1 MMLNEVQMRKYAD
14 VLLWGLKKARAGS
27 FEKNDVILIKYHH
40 PALALAE
47 VIFSRIL
54 EMGMY
59 PVQRVVYTP
68 GMEKVFF
75 RLADDQQLA
84 FQIPGESEL
93 LSRLNGSIF
102 LNAPESI
109 THLTD
114 VDAGKIGRYM
124 AAQKPLKDIKTR
136 RESTGLFAWTLC
148 IYPTQALADAA
159 GIDLKTYFGQ
169 VKKAC
174 FLDEPEPVSKWEE
187 LYSNARRIKVWLQ
200 SLDLKWIK
208 IESKK
213 IDLKIGLGEH
223 RKWIGISGRNIP
235 SFEIFTS
242 PDWRETH
249 GVYSADQPSYR
260 NGNYVRNVRLE
271 FNRGKLVEVSAE
283 EGEKFLKKQL
293 KLDEGAGRVGE
304 FSLTDRR
311 FSKIDRFMANTLYDE
326 NFGGDYGNC
335 HLAMGSSYENTFSQ
349 DRKMLTPEYKT
360 QLGFNDSA
368 LHWDFVNTEPKRVVG
383 ELKSGKNITI
393 YENGE
398 FNY

>member
-1 MMLNEVQMRKYAD
+1 MLNEFQMGRYAD
-14 VLLWGLKKARAGS
+14 VLLWGLKKARAAR

-40 PALALAE
+40 PAIALAE
-47 VIFSRIL
+47 VIFCRIM

-59 PVQRVVYTP
+59 PVQRVVSTP
-68 GMEKVFF
+68 RMEKVFF
-75 RLADDQQLA
+75 RLADDQLLT
-84 FQIPGESEL
+84 FQVPGESEL

-109 THLTD
+109 THLTG
-114 VDAGKIGRYM
+114 VDAGKIGKSM

-136 RESTGLFAWTLC
+136 RESLGLFAWTLC
-148 IYPTQALADAA
+148 LYPTKALADAA
-159 GIDLKTYFGQ
+159 GIDLKTYFDQ

-174 FLDEPEPVSKWEE
+174 FLDETEPVSKWEE
-187 LYSNARRIKVWLQ
+187 LYSNAGQIKVWLK
-200 SLDLKWIK
+200 SLDLKCIK
-208 IESKK
+208 VESKK
-213 IDLKIGLGEH
+213 IDMEIGLGDH

-242 PDWRETH
+242 PDWRATH
-249 GVYSADQPSYR
+249 GVYFADQPSYR
-260 NGNYVRNVRLE
+260 NGNYVKNVRLE

-283 EGEKFLKKQL
+283 EGEVFLKKQL

-335 HLAMGSSYENTFSQ
+335 HLAMGSSYENTFSK
-349 DRKMLTPEYKT
+349 DRNMLTPEYKT
-360 QLGFNDSA
+360 HLGFNDSA

-383 ELKSGKNITI
+383 VLKSGKNTTI

-398 FNY
+398 FTY

>member
-1 MMLNEVQMRKYAD
+1 MLNEFQMGRYAD
-14 VLLWGLKKARAGS
+14 VLLWGLKKARAAR

-40 PALALAE
+40 PAIALAE
-47 VIFSRIL
+47 VIFCRIM

-59 PVQRVVYTP
+59 PVQRVVSTP
-68 GMEKVFF
+68 RMEKVFF
-75 RLADDQQLA
+75 RLADDQLLT
-84 FQIPGESEL
+84 FQVPGESEL

-109 THLTD
+109 THLMG
-114 VDAGKIGRYM
+114 VDAGKIGKSM

-136 RESTGLFAWTLC
+136 RESLGLFAWTLC
-148 IYPTQALADAA
+148 LYPTKALADAA
-159 GIDLKTYFGQ
+159 GIDLKTYFDQ

-174 FLDEPEPVSKWEE
+174 FLDETEPVSKWEE
-187 LYSNARRIKVWLQ
+187 LYSNAGQIKVWLK
-200 SLDLKWIK
+200 SLDLKCIK
-208 IESKK
+208 VESKK
-213 IDLKIGLGEH
+213 IDMEIGLGDH

-242 PDWRETH
+242 PDWRATH
-249 GVYSADQPSYR
+249 GVYFADQPSYR
-260 NGNYVRNVRLE
+260 NGNYVKNVRLE

-283 EGEKFLKKQL
+283 EGEVFLKKQL

-335 HLAMGSSYENTFSQ
+335 HLAMGSSYENTFSK
-349 DRKMLTPEYKT
+349 DRNMLTPEYKT
-360 QLGFNDSA
+360 HLGFNDSA

-383 ELKSGKNITI
+383 VLKSGKNTTI

-398 FNY
+398 FTY